1 MLKTSPESQ
10 SQLEVKTNLGR
21 GNKLT
26 GLHIRGETDGHR
38 FNLWNKLIHNVIAPL
53 VKKIEMRFLRLR
65 NFFFSGFVISF
76 LYSLNI
82 FPGLGSYYFGLIYIK
97 LCC

>member
-26 GLHIRGETDGHR
+26 GLHIRGETDGHH

-65 NFFFSGFVISF
+65 NFFFLVLSF
-76 LYSLNI
+76 LFYIPLTFSRVLSHTI
-82 FPGLGSYYFGLIYIK
+82 LG
-97 LCC
+97 

>member
-26 GLHIRGETDGHR
+26 GLHIRGETDGHH
-38 FNLWNKLIHNVIAPL
+38 FNLWNKLIHNVIAAL

-65 NFFFSGFVISF
+65 NFFFLVLSF
-76 LYSLNI
+76 LFYIPLTFSRV
-82 FPGLGSYYFGLIYIK
+82 LGHTVLG
-97 LCC
+97 